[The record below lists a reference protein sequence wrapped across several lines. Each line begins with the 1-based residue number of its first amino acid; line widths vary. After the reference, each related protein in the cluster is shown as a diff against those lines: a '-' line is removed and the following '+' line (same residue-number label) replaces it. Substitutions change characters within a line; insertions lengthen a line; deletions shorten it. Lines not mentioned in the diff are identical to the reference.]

1 MSASD
6 IEICNLALA
15 KFGDKKITTIAAPT
29 NKEERECA
37 VLYPLMRDLL
47 TSMHPWNFAMK
58 RADITGSLT
67 TTPAFGWDYA
77 YTLPADCLRVWEFST
92 DYTANPEFEIEGGLL
107 LTDEAEYIYVR
118 YIAQITTTG
127 SFPMAYVNCL
137 ACLLGAELAP
147 LIMST
152 GGQAMRSQLMA
163 ELEQRW
169 LPMAKQLNAIEGRKR
184 RNTDDEPLDE
194 GNFSWQTE
202 GR

>member
-6 IEICNLALA
+6 IEICNLGLA
-15 KFGDKKITTIAAPT
+15 KFGDKKITTITAPT
-29 NKEERECA
+29 CKEERECK
-37 VLYPLMRDLL
+37 VLYPLMRDTL
-47 TSMHPWNFAMK
+47 TSSHPWNFAMK

-92 DYTANPEFEIEGGLL
+92 DYTENPDFEIEGGLL
-107 LTDEAEYIYVR
+107 LTDEEEYIYIR
-118 YIAQITTTG
+118 YLYQVTETG
-127 SFPMAYVNCL
+127 KFPMAYVNCL
-137 ACLLGAELAP
+137 ATLLGAELAP
-147 LIMST
+147 LIMGSS
-152 GGQAMRSQLMA
+152 GQGIRTQLMA

-169 LPMAKQLNAIEGRKR
+169 LPMARRLNAIEGRKK

-194 GNFSWQTE
+194 GNYTWQTE